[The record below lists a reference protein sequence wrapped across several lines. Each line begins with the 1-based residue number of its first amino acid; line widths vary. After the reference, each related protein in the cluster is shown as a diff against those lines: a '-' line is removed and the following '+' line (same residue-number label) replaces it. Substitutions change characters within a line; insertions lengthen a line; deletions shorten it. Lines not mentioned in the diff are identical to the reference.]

1 MGCIAFCESVGQE
14 IFFKDASWQKT
25 EGEEMIIG
33 RLGVVVQ
40 QANCLERPQKIC
52 AGCTQRVYQ
61 NDFGGIRLRE
71 TIEEEWLEPLWSH
84 FPLSSEA

>member
-14 IFFKDASWQKT
+14 IFFKDASWQRT
-25 EGEEMIIG
+25 EGEGRIIG
-33 RLGVVVQ
+33 RLDVVVK
-40 QANCLERPQKIC
+40 QANCLERPQEIC

-61 NDFGGIRLRE
+61 NDFGTIRLRE
-71 TIEEEWLEPLWSH
+71 TTEEEWLEPLRPH